1 MKTETQCPSPS
12 PLPIGERDK
21 GRGAFQPRLLG
32 KSGVTVFPVGVGGG
46 YAAPAEVFDM
56 AADRGVN
63 FFFYGPIFP
72 TYIPMS
78 RWLSSRTSSQRG
90 KILIATVSYFW
101 KFPGSLERSIA
112 RHLRWIKTD
121 YLDFFF
127 LGWIR
132 DKDEAS
138 MEALLKMKDKGM
150 VRHLAIS
157 AHNRKL
163 AARLAKEWP
172 LDAIMIR
179 YNIAHRGA
187 DKEVFPF
194 IPQGDR
200 PGVIGFKTLKNGGLM
215 RQAARM
221 KNAPALTSTD
231 LYRFVLSN
239 PGFDMCL
246 AGPKTI
252 AHLEGVLKAV
262 ELGPLDG
269 ERYRQLEDL
278 GDAIRN
284 Q

>member
-1 MKTETQCPSPS
+1 MKVEPFKQRV
-12 PLPIGERDK
+12 L
-21 GRGAFQPRLLG
+21 GR
-32 KSGVTVFPVGVGGG
+32 SGVTVFPVAVGGG
-46 YAAPAEVFDM
+46 YAAPAKVFDM
-56 AADRGVN
+56 ALDRGVN

-78 RWLSSRTSSQRG
+78 RWLSTRTPSQRG
-90 KILIATVSYFW
+90 KILIATVSYLW
-101 KFPGSLERSIA
+101 KFPGSLERSIT
-112 RHLRWIKTD
+112 RHLRWIRTD
-121 YLDFFF
+121 YIDFFF

-132 DKDEAS
+132 DKDEAA
-138 MEALLKMKDKGM
+138 MEALMKMKDKGL
-150 VRHLAIS
+150 VRHLAVS

-187 DKEVFPF
+187 EKEVFPF
-194 IPQGDR
+194 LQEKDR
-200 PGVIGFKTLKNGGLM
+200 PGVIGFKTLKNGSLM

-221 KNAPALTSTD
+221 KGAPTLASTD
-231 LYRFVLSN
+231 LYRFVLST

-262 ELGPLDG
+262 ELGPLGKDDYT
-269 ERYRQLEDL
+269 RLCSL
-278 GDAIRN
+278 GDTLYARK
-284 Q
+284 